1 MPSQFEFSPAS
12 SVEEALVLL
21 EEQAGSIVAAG
32 CTNVLVDT
40 RAGLIAPEAV
50 VDISRLA
57 DLRYLR
63 RDDGHVRMGPRT
75 TLSDCLTQAL
85 IKADAPLLKEM
96 AAEFAGPLIRN
107 RATVAGN
114 IAYASP
120 AADSAPPLL
129 ALEAQVT
136 LQAKSRPTRTVPLRE
151 FFVGP
156 RKTIKQRDELIT
168 EISFPVPAGEHKTG
182 YFKFALRNAMAI
194 SIVSGAVVLLM
205 DGDKIREA
213 RVALGA
219 VAPIP
224 YRVTSAEEVLAGQ
237 IPSDSLFRKAADLA
251 AESTSPIDDVRASAG
266 YRRAITAVMTRR
278 MLERALGS

>member
-1 MPSQFEFSPAS
+1 MLSRFEFYPAH
-12 SVEEALVLL
+12 SVEEALDLL
-21 EEQAGSIVAAG
+21 AEQTGSIVAAG

-40 RAGLIAPEAV
+40 RAGLIAPEAM
-50 VDISRLA
+50 VDISRLD

-63 RDDGHVRMGPRT
+63 RDDGHIRMGPRT
-75 TLSDCLTQAL
+75 TLSDCLTHAL
-85 IKADAPLLKEM
+85 IKADAPLLKEV

-120 AADSAPPLL
+120 AADAAPPLL

-136 LQAKSRPTRTVPLRE
+136 LRAKSRPARTVPLRE

-156 RKTIKQRDELIT
+156 RKTIKQQDELIT

-205 DGDKIREA
+205 DGKKIREA
-213 RVALGA
+213 RLALGA

-224 YRVTSAEEVLAGQ
+224 YRVTRAEEVLAGQ
-237 IPSDSLFRKAADLA
+237 VPSDAVLRQA
-251 AESTSPIDDVRASAG
+251 AEMAAQSTTPIDDVRASAG
-266 YRRAITAVMTRR
+266 YRRAMTAVMTRR
-278 MLERALGS
+278 MLERALGA